1 MFLRQTWA
9 LAASLRQFGG
19 NAGRT
24 ASLIAWVSPEL
35 AGLPDLNRLH
45 PWAKPLGVT
54 FRWVDE
60 ALFARH
66 WYYGTALSRWAGP
79 FSADVVLMLDAD
91 VLVCN
96 PLDVLVQ
103 RIATSGAG
111 AVWGFPAHFSPLTEA
126 EWADLF
132 IQSGLNEPDLSC
144 RPSGAGF
151 FPPAREQR
159 MPAYFN
165 LGVIG
170 ANRSVMECLGQGLV
184 AEMEAFNRYLPPI
197 SDPHR
202 SFFRCQ
208 MAVSLSIARHRLPWA
223 ALDVRDNFPNDA
235 TFEQA
240 YPEAVQQIR
249 LLHYLR
255 KDRGV
260 NKDRDFEDRNAY
272 ADLLQRPR
280 LAASDRLLQDR
291 LLRLGTCP
299 LDALAQRLRPKW
311 LQPKLQRRPDTTLI

>member
-9 LAASLRQFGG
+9 LAASLRQYGG
-19 NAGRT
+19 AVGRSAT
-24 ASLIAWVSPEL
+24 LTAWVSPEL
-35 AGLPDLNRLH
+35 PGLPDLNRLH
-45 PWAKPLGVT
+45 PWAKNLGVR

-60 ALFARH
+60 ALFAKH
-66 WYYGTALSRWAGP
+66 WYYGTALARWAGP

-96 PLDVLVQ
+96 PLDGLVQ
-103 RIATSGAG
+103 AIASSG
-111 AVWGFPAHFSPLTEA
+111 AVWGFPAHFSPLTA
-126 EWADLF
+126 QEWRDLF
-132 IQSGLNEPDLSC
+132 AQSGLAEPALDC

-151 FPPAREQR
+151 YPHARDQGMPP
-159 MPAYFN
+159 YFN

-170 ANRSVMECLGQGLV
+170 AQKEVMSRLGEGLV
-184 AEMEAFNRYLPPI
+184 EEMEAFNRFLPPA

-208 MAVSLSIARHRLPWA
+208 MAVGLSIARHDLPWSV
-223 ALDVRDNFPNDA
+223 LDVRDNFPNDV

-240 YPEAVQQIR
+240 HAGAIEQIR

-260 NKDRDFEDRNAY
+260 NKDRDFEDASAY
-272 ADLLQRPR
+272 EDLLLRPSLTASEQLMQGR
-280 LAASDRLLQDR
+280 LR
-291 LLRLGTCP
+291 RLGTCP
-299 LDALAQRLRPKW
+299 LDGRLQRLRQKW
-311 LQPKLQRRPDTTLI
+311 LQPTVQRRADTTRD